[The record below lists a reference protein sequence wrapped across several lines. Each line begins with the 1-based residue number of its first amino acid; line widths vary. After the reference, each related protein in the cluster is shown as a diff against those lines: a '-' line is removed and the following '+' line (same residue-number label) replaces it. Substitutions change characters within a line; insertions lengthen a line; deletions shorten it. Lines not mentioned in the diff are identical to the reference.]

1 MTRTTVNPRL
11 LRWARERAGL
21 AREDLTGKFKKLG
34 EWESGKA
41 QPTIK
46 QMEALADTMHVP
58 VGYLFLSKPPK
69 ESLPIPDFRTMSG
82 KDVSRP
88 SPDLIDTIYACQER
102 QSWYREFARV
112 SQQHKPEFVG
122 SATHRMQPKNV
133 AALMRHTLD
142 FEVDDR
148 KGCSSWTDAL
158 RLFVQKADEAGVLV
172 MVNGV
177 VGGNNHRRLK
187 TSEFRGFALSDPL
200 APLVFI
206 NGSDTKAAQM
216 FTLAHELAHI
226 WLGSSALSDTGAKPA
241 RSLPPKE
248 AWCNKVAAEFLV
260 PLDALRAELSPGEP
274 MPDTMSRLAR
284 TFKVSTLVVLRRLL
298 DTEWIGLAD
307 FETNWDDEIA
317 RFQASD
323 QGAGGGEFYR
333 LALARVGYRFVRAL
347 VVSTLEGQTLYRD
360 ALRMLGIKKVETLKE
375 LGRKA
380 GVAI

>member
-1 MTRTTVNPRL
+1 
-11 LRWARERAGL
+11 
-21 AREDLTGKFKKLG
+21 
-34 EWESGKA
+34 
-41 QPTIK
+41 
-46 QMEALADTMHVP
+46 
-58 VGYLFLSKPPK
+58 
-69 ESLPIPDFRTMSG
+69 MSG

-88 SPDLIDTIYACQER
+88 SPDLIDTIHACQER

-112 SQQHKPEFVG
+112 SQQHQPEFVG

-148 KGCSSWTDAL
+148 KACSSWTDAM
-158 RLFVQKADEAGVLV
+158 RLFVQKADGAGVLV

-177 VGGNNHRRLK
+177 VGGNNHRRLNP
-187 TSEFRGFALSDPL
+187 SEFRGFAFSDPL

-241 RSLPPKE
+241 RSLPLKE
-248 AWCNKVAAEFLV
+248 AWCNRVAAEFLV
-260 PLDALRAELSPGEP
+260 PLDALRAELNPEEP

-298 DTEWIGLAD
+298 DAEWIGRAD
-307 FETNWDDEIA
+307 FE
-317 RFQASD
+317 S
-323 QGAGGGEFYR
+323 
-333 LALARVGYRFVRAL
+333 V
-347 VVSTLEGQTLYRD
+347 
-360 ALRMLGIKKVETLKE
+360 
-375 LGRKA
+375 LGR
-380 GVAI
+380 